1 MTRYIDLLRERGAR
15 RLWIF
20 RTLMATSRTWLS
32 PEHIAAL
39 NQIELD
45 FQNATG
51 VMNAYRTYMKNLAT
65 PFQSEDNDRIAHE
78 RQSMRT
84 KVLSEMAKTLGIRVE
99 QLDIFEGGYVPQ
111 GHVDIERQQAAIRR
125 LLSEIAD
132 GKRSLPIEVRT
143 SGLPQQLHANEVTSR
158 SRRLR
163 HIDDEVQAERGEGSL
178 HPLHSGRVTQ
188 VEHASD
194 LREVPV

>member
-1 MTRYIDLLRERGAR
+1 MLSRKAMNPTSEIFSWSILAATFLGPIAAVLMTRYIDHLRERSAR

-20 RTLMATSRTWLS
+20 RTLMATRRTWLS

-39 NQIELD
+39 NQVELD

-65 PFQSEDNDRIAHE
+65 PFQPEDNDRVAHE

-132 GKRSLPIEVRT
+132 GKRSLPIEVR
-143 SGLPQQLHANEVTSR
+143 SGGSPQMLMET
-158 SRRLR
+158 
-163 HIDDEVQAERGEGSL
+163 ER
-178 HPLHSGRVTQ
+178 
-188 VEHASD
+188 
-194 LREVPV
+194 

>member
-1 MTRYIDLLRERGAR
+1 MTRYIDQLRERGAR

-20 RTLMATSRTWLS
+20 RTLMATRRTWLS

-51 VMNAYRTYMKNLAT
+51 VMNAYRMYMRHLAT
-65 PFQSEDNDRIAHE
+65 PFEPKDEDRVAHE

-84 KVLSEMAKTLGIRVE
+84 KILSAMAKTLGIRVE
-99 QLDIFEGGYVPQ
+99 QMDIFEGGYVPQ
-111 GHVDIERQQAAIRR
+111 GHVNIEREQAAIRK

-132 GKRSLPIEVRT
+132 GKRSLPIEVHPA
-143 SGLPQQLHANEVTSR
+143 GLQQTPTETGAIEPITR
-158 SRRLR
+158 SLPPRR
-163 HIDDEVQAERGEGSL
+163 
-178 HPLHSGRVTQ
+178 
-188 VEHASD
+188 
-194 LREVPV
+194 

>member
-1 MTRYIDLLRERGAR
+1 MNPTSEIFGWSILAATFLGPIAAVLITRYIDQLRERRSR

-20 RTLMATSRTWLS
+20 RTLMATRRSSLA

-45 FQNATG
+45 FQSAPG
-51 VMNAYRTYMKNLAT
+51 VMEAYRTYMKHLAT
-65 PFQSEDNDRIAHE
+65 PFEPKDNDRVVRE

-84 KVLSEMAKTLGIRVE
+84 KMLSEMARALKIRVE
-99 QLDIFEGGYVPQ
+99 QLDIFEGGYIPQ
-111 GHVDIERQQAAIRR
+111 GHVDIEREQAAVRR

-143 SGLPQQLHANEVTSR
+143 ADPQKAVESKALEPITSPWP
-158 SRRLR
+158 
-163 HIDDEVQAERGEGSL
+163 HQ
-178 HPLHSGRVTQ
+178 
-188 VEHASD
+188 
-194 LREVPV
+194 